1 MILAILA
8 KNNEIIII
16 FFIFDFFFS
25 KYCIMSG
32 YMMPP
37 RRSPNDYAIGKATQD
52 ELLRI
57 AIANDANIAR
67 ARKLL
72 KQGQVEELMPRQE
85 LSPEERLRD
94 EGVQEAEALNNLLRM
109 GFRKQEASD
118 IVMQLDR
125 DEKATLN
132 GSYPEIKRD
141 LQSNYDIK
149 LITVSFFLAYFRKF
163 KRALLASRGVSF
175 YGAGSG
181 ADSLINSV
189 GELESILPS
198 RAQLYDLEQKMR
210 ILNMDTRGILYW
222 IENMSPTLYEIRLL
236 SDNLKQRYIQDLLRI
251 SQEAGSLSRDQFQTV
266 LDQWNMKILENKMDD
281 GNKINAVGLYYMVR
295 RYDMVSEL
303 ERLLGDSTETD
314 ESAYE
319 DRNLVPVRQ
328 VFEELGG
335 EQEEK
340 GKTLEE
346 EEEEDKELV
355 EVKDPK
361 LSDDPLQKYTELLAI
376 DLEKLRN
383 NEIKFDIMRRTLEMS
398 GYELPKSIGRG
409 KFLQNPERYIQQ
421 AIDAERIRLGSR
433 SRSVSA
439 PRTSL
444 SQGEGG
450 QDKGGSGI
458 RGFMRPKMKVGRG
471 LTVKKT
477 PAYKEFGKYAIHIP
491 NLTEND
497 KLVVKYKSLGGI
509 PKFKPTQVSDLF
521 RDFILDVFENGK
533 PNKRVFNQLDED
545 ERRLFEDI
553 STGAGL
559 WSGFGLKRTTT
570 SQEEV
575 DDKDFQLLKGE
586 YLAGNNNPQV
596 IIALRRL
603 TVKMI
608 NNGRMSKHQGH
619 NLLMELSSV

>member
-1 MILAILA
+1 
-8 KNNEIIII
+8 
-16 FFIFDFFFS
+16 
-25 KYCIMSG
+25 
-32 YMMPP
+32 MPP

-52 ELLRI
+52 ELIRI

-141 LQSNYDIK
+141 LQSNYDVK
-149 LITVSFFLAYFRKF
+149 LITVPFFLAYFRKF

-198 RAQLYDLEQKMR
+198 RNQLADLEQKMR

-222 IENMSPTLYEIRLL
+222 IQNMSPTLNDIRLL

-266 LDQWNMKILENKMDD
+266 LDQWNMKTLENKMDD

-295 RYDMVSEL
+295 RYDMVGEL
-303 ERLLGDSTETD
+303 ERLLGETTETD

-319 DRNLVPVRQ
+319 ERTLVPVRE
-328 VFEELGG
+328 VYEELGG

-340 GKTLEE
+340 AKTLEE
-346 EEEEDKELV
+346 EEEEELV

-361 LSDDPLQKYTELLAI
+361 LSDDPLQKYIEVLAM
-376 DLEKLRN
+376 DLDKLRN
-383 NEIKFDIMRRTLEMS
+383 GEIRFDTMKRTLEMS
-398 GYELPKSIGRG
+398 GYELPKGVGKS
-409 KFLQNPERYIQQ
+409 KFLQNPEQYIDQ
-421 AIDAERIRLGSR
+421 AIEAERIRIGSR
-433 SRSVSA
+433 SRSAPA
-439 PRTSL
+439 PRTAPSPRTPL
-444 SQGEGG
+444 SKETE
-450 QDKGGSGI
+450 GSGI

-559 WSGFGLKRTTT
+559 WSSFGLKRTTT

-596 IIALRRL
+596 ITALRRL

-608 NNGRMSKHQGH
+608 NNGRMSRHQGH